1 MFMSSEFGH
10 ELFHVIEPES
20 GTAVDVPE
28 TLAPT
33 IQPQA
38 VVYEQKE
45 DHRLQIE
52 QVTQRLERTDK
63 REHKLRTVAAGLFLA
78 GGAVAAWGVASGEAD
93 KLIHFDKAMKFEES
107 LQRAVNHTDDV
118 LAAVGLGAALAATTA
133 ISGVK
138 LGANGYLGLNA
149 SHKVQLRVMDKWS
162 SREMSKNELNP
173 HRTVRQ
179 RALEATFAGSIPVLP
194 AIGVGLAV
202 FGTAMGTTVA
212 NGPQVPVERALSTL
226 QPGDGMLVGYSGAMP
241 MVESDVSR
249 YLANR
254 VIAQAR
260 SLGVTARIF
269 DQNLGQ
275 FTKDNQTLSDLFIGI
290 DVASTSPLYFGPNG
304 NCTEIPISIDK
315 TAGVAIGEMV
325 KVNGNLARVVSEV
338 NGASATNRVGGFMDQ
353 AAMAKC
359 LKKNPD
365 SPVHSVV
372 FNASQAETQ
381 KLVDAV
387 NDNETAAVISK
398 RHYLDNSK
406 SFWESN
412 VKPITSVLSL
422 FAGLFAAGVSG
433 GRMRESL
440 MRNRREW
447 ASKIVSGNSYA
458 TLRTTEVLR
467 TTKNG
472 ALAGLVGG
480 AGAFVATPV
489 IANTLVSGFRAGVGV
504 KELAV
509 GASVGIVGSL
519 AGAAKHLIAP
529 QKIIRPEESLRS

>member
-1 MFMSSEFGH
+1 MFMSSESGH
-10 ELFHVIEPES
+10 ELFHISQPEP
-20 GTAVDVPE
+20 GIAVGLPE
-28 TLAPT
+28 LPPIPIPT
-33 IQPQA
+33 P
-38 VVYEQKE
+38 VVSYEQKE
-45 DHRLQIE
+45 DHKQQVE
-52 QVTQRLERTDK
+52 QVTQRLERIDK
-63 REHKLRTVAAGLFLA
+63 REHKLRTLAAGLFLA
-78 GGAVAAWGVASGEAD
+78 GGAVAAWGIASGEAD
-93 KLIHFDKAMKFEES
+93 NLIHFDKAMKFEEP

-118 LAAVGLGAALAATTA
+118 LAIVGLGAAVTAAAA

-138 LGANGYLGLNA
+138 LGANGYLGLKPK
-149 SHKVQLRVMDKWS
+149 HKVQLRVMDQWS
-162 SREMSKNELNP
+162 SREMSENKLNP
-173 HRTVRQ
+173 HRTIRQ

-194 AIGVGLAV
+194 AIGVGLAA

-249 YLANR
+249 DLANR
-254 VIAQAR
+254 VIERAR
-260 SLGVTARIF
+260 NMGITARIF

-275 FTKDNQTLSDLFIGI
+275 LTKGNQILSDLFIGI

-304 NCTEIPISIDK
+304 NCAEIPISIDK
-315 TAGVAIGEMV
+315 TAGVPIGETV
-325 KVNGNLARVVSEV
+325 QVNGNRARVVAEV
-338 NGASATNRVGGFMDQ
+338 SGASATNRVGGFMDET
-353 AAMAKC
+353 AMAKC
-359 LKKNPD
+359 LKKSPD

-372 FNASQAETQ
+372 FNASRAETL
-381 KLVDAV
+381 KLVEAI
-387 NDNETAAVISK
+387 NQNETAAVISK
-398 RHYLDNSK
+398 QRYLDNSK
-406 SFWESN
+406 NFWESN

-440 MRNRREW
+440 VRNRREW

-458 TLRTTEVLR
+458 TLRATEILR
-467 TTKNG
+467 TTKHG
-472 ALAGLVGG
+472 LLASVVGG
-480 AGAFVATPV
+480 VGAFLATPV

-509 GASVGIVGSL
+509 GASVGIVGSI

-529 QKIIRPEESLRS
+529 KNIIRPEESLRS